1 MSTPSP
7 QNQPESSVQVEN
19 FLRLF
24 RAVVVLLLSGLI
36 AYFVYSNAMNP
47 DAKYPFKLGLDLAG
61 GSHLVYE
68 ADVTGIAPAEI
79 PELMAVLRE
88 LIEKR
93 VNSLGVEEN
102 TVYIEESSFAAE
114 EKQHRL
120 VVELPGVTDV
130 EDAVAEIG
138 RTPLLEFKLI
148 DEQVAAAQQSAA
160 ALQANATS
168 GAVIGN
174 VTVNGEAV
182 DTMNPYIDTGLTGRY
197 LESAALEFTGGQ
209 TGQVAGEPIVSIKF
223 NQEGGELFA
232 KITRENTGKQ
242 LAIFLDGEIVS
253 APTINEAISGGTAVI
268 SGGFNPDEAK
278 DLAQNLNFGAL
289 PVPITLESTQTI
301 GASLGAD
308 VLEKGIAAGI
318 IGLLVVIGF
327 MVAWYR
333 LAGLIAGLALL
344 MYVTVMLAL
353 FQLIPVTLTAAG
365 LAGFI
370 LSLGM
375 AVDANVLV
383 FERMKEEMRTGK
395 PSRTAAKEGFRRAW
409 SAIRDGNATSI
420 LSAIILFWFGTSIV
434 KGFALVFGIGV
445 IMSMLSALLLTRTL
459 LIALPDKSLSD
470 SRLVRFLYGSGFTRS

>member
-1 MSTPSP
+1 MTDINNKAVVTDGT
-7 QNQPESSVQVEN
+7 QT
-19 FLRLF
+19 FIRLF
-24 RAVVVLLLSGLI
+24 RALVVLVACVLI
-36 AYFVYSNAMNP
+36 GYFVYTNATAP
-47 DAKYPFKLGLDLAG
+47 DARYPFKLGLDLAG

-68 ADVTGIAPAEI
+68 ADVTSIVPGEI

-102 TVYIEESSFAAE
+102 TVYVEESSFAAE

-130 EDAVAEIG
+130 EEAIAEIG

-148 DEQVAAAQQSAA
+148 DEQVMAAQQSAA

-168 GAVIGN
+168 GALIGN

-182 DTMNPYIDTGLTGRY
+182 AEMNPYVDTGLTGRY

-209 TGQVAGEPIVSIKF
+209 SGQLAGEPIVSIKF

-253 APTINEAISGGTAVI
+253 APNINEAIVGGTAVI
-268 SGGFNPDEAK
+268 SGGFKAEEAK
-278 DLAQNLNFGAL
+278 LLAQNLNFGAL

-308 VLEKGIAAGI
+308 VLGKGMIAGVV
-318 IGLLVVIGF
+318 GLLVVISF
-327 MVAWYR
+327 MVVWYR

-344 MYVTVMLAL
+344 MYVTVMLSL

-383 FERMKEEMRTGK
+383 FERMKEEMRSGK
-395 PSRTAAKEGFRRAW
+395 RSRAAAYEGFRRAW

-445 IMSMLSALLLTRTL
+445 VMSMLSAIVLTRTL

-470 SRLVRFLYGSGFTRS
+470 SRLMRFLYGSGFTRL